1 MDTEQFIISSLKE
14 DYANVCYFKEDG
26 DDELLRALDVVL
38 KFYMFTDDYE
48 KWEQEKLT
56 SKRYQWTIS

>member
-14 DYANVCYFKEDG
+14 DYASVCCFKADG